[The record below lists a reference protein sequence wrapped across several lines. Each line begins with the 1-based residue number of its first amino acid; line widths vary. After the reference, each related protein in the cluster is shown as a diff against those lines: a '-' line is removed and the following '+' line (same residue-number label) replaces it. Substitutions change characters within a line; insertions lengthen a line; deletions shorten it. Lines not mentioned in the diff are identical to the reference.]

1 MLSNSMKRGP
11 VFVLGNAKSGTT
23 LVQALLDSH
32 PELFVIP
39 VELKFFK
46 FVRGPSLPPGNMPP
60 PPYSEHKTPIT
71 RERISEKDFKERIVS
86 HSDIKHLIDGK
97 KISRNVKIKKQK
109 FDKKNFEKSF
119 IKEKHNSYKEVYVS
133 LLESFRSSISI
144 PEATT
149 ADSMYVEKTPHLEE
163 YAMELKSWFPNARF
177 VHVLRNPYANIY
189 SLRKGRKTTPY
200 LRNNFYRK
208 MAKSHY
214 FMERNKRYIGEYKVF
229 RFEDIVLDTE
239 RTVEEIAQHVDIEYQ
254 STLLRPTMMGQLW
267 GGNSR
272 TTEEEFEGID
282 PRPVDSFRGNIS
294 AIDVALINRFFSEFM
309 EKYDYKTM
317 PTPHLRKWLP
327 SGLEFPAAYLANRYL
342 LFDTVL

>member
-1 MLSNSMKRGP
+1 MKRGP

-71 RERISEKDFKERIVS
+71 RGEISGKCFKKRIIN
-86 HSDIKHLIDGK
+86 HSDIKQIIEGK
-97 KISRNVKIKKQK
+97 SISRNIKIEKDS
-109 FDKKNFEKSF
+109 FDGKNFEKEF
-119 IKEKHNSYKEVYVS
+119 IEGKSESYKEVYIS
-133 LLESFRSSISI
+133 LLKSFRASLSV
-144 PEATT
+144 PETT
-149 ADSMYVEKTPHLEE
+149 TVDSMYVEKTPHLEE

-177 VHVLRNPYANIY
+177 VHVLRNPYANVY
-189 SLRKGRKTTPY
+189 SLRKGQIKTPY
-200 LRNNFYRK
+200 LRNKFYRM

-214 FMERNKRYIGEYKVF
+214 FMERNKRHIDEYEVF

-239 RTVEEIAQHVDIEYQ
+239 RTAEEIAQHVGIEYQ

-282 PRPVDSFRGNIS
+282 PRPVDSFQGNIS
-294 AIDVALINRFFSEFM
+294 AIDVALVNRFFSKFM

-327 SGLEFPAAYLANRYL
+327 SGLESPAAYLANRYL